1 MPGKKGP
8 GGKGRKKGKGSASQ
22 KDKTLLVASAV
33 DERSAEYA
41 FVREVSGQ
49 GHYRVVC
56 NDGKERLG
64 VLRGSMRRRVW
75 VRRNDVI
82 LVTKRDYQDDKADI
96 VHKYGGDEVLRLISM
111 GEMSPALV
119 RMYNSFEGGGGVD
132 GSGDAPEDDDDCGVV
147 FDEDADYISK
157 I

>member
-8 GGKGRKKGKGSASQ
+8 GGKGRKKGKGAASQ
-22 KDKTLLVASAV
+22 KDKTLLVAAAV

-41 FVREVSGQ
+41 FVREVCGQ

-56 NDGKERLG
+56 NDGRERLG

-82 LVTKRDYQDDKADI
+82 LVTKRDFQDDKADI

-111 GEMSPALV
+111 GEMTPALV
-119 RMYNSFEGGGGVD
+119 RMYNSLEGGGGVD
-132 GSGDAPEDDDDCGVV
+132 GAGEAPEDDDDCGVV
-147 FDEDADYISK
+147 FDEDADYVLK